1 MTSSLRITKIFIFLT
16 KLIILGKASI
26 YLAKLII
33 LSRILKF
40 IGFTSGI
47 VDKFKLF
54 FFWQE
59 DLIFFIR

>member
-1 MTSSLRITKIFIFLT
+1 MTSSLRITKISIFFLM

-33 LSRILKF
+33 LSLILKF

-54 FFWQE
+54 FWQE

>member
-1 MTSSLRITKIFIFLT
+1 M

-33 LSRILKF
+33 LSLILKF

-54 FFWQE
+54 FWQK